1 MGIGSRVLVAIAYT
15 IARLEASLEN
25 SVVMIAKA
33 GVRLLA
39 SIAPLFIQ
47 LRQNGIVNIY
57 QAAVVP
63 DVVFALSLTF
73 VILSFATVYTVD
85 YAAQTTAALAVT
97 MPLVVLG
104 LIFRRGVVSALTAGT
119 VEG

>member
-1 MGIGSRVLVAIAYT
+1 VLVAIAYT

-85 YAAQTTAALAVT
+85 YGAQAAAAVVVT
-97 MPLVVLG
+97 VPLVLLV
-104 LIFRRGVVSALTAGT
+104 LIFQRRIVSGLTAGA
-119 VEG
+119 VKG